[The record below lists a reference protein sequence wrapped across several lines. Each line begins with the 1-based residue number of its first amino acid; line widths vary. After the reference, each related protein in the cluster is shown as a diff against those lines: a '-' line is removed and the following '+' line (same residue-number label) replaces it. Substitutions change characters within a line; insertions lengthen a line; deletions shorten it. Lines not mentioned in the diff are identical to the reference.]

1 MKEDRRINYQI
12 SSKKI
17 ILVNEN
23 GQREGIV
30 DRDVAIN
37 RAKSCDLDLVQFS
50 NDNLPICKIIDYG
63 KFKYQQSKK
72 KKKNHSNSIIIKEM
86 RIGHN
91 ISEHDL
97 LFKNKLVN
105 EFLEKKYKVKYV
117 LKLQGCPLVHQE
129 KAKIKFREIM
139 QVFAE
144 KVDFGKEEV
153 GEKMVSVMLT
163 PK

>member
-1 MKEDRRINYQI
+1 MKEDRKINYQI
-12 SSKKI
+12 SNKKVM
-17 ILVNEN
+17 LVNEN
-23 GQREGIV
+23 GQREGII
-30 DRDVAIN
+30 DRDAAIN
-37 RAKSCDLDLVQFS
+37 RAKSLDLDLVQFS
-50 NDNLPICKIIDYG
+50 NDNPPICKIIDYG

-72 KKKNHSNSIIIKEM
+72 EKKNHSNAVIIKEM

-97 LFKNKLVN
+97 LFKNKIVN
-105 EFLEKKYKVKYV
+105 EFLDKKYKVKYV
-117 LKLQGCPLVHQE
+117 LKLQGCPLAHQE

-153 GEKMVSVMLT
+153 GEKMIGVMMT